1 MEGAEEQQRGMKHQ
15 RHSTSVKDVPEI
27 HAIQEL
33 EYSKVGE
40 RQGLKEPIGEQ
51 QIRTDHEKHKP

>member
-1 MEGAEEQQRGMKHQ
+1 MEGAGEQQRGMKHQ

-51 QIRTDHEKHKP
+51 